1 MSIISF
7 PFLIF
12 IIILLITY
20 YGINPQHQWKVLLIG
35 SIVFYAWVRPIY
47 IVFIAVSIVST
58 WALMK
63 KPSRS
68 RWIMTLIVNLGILIV
83 FRYSVYFNIH
93 SLIVPLGIS
102 FYTFMTLGYAHDCMG
117 KKTEPEQNLFHYALF
132 ISYFPQITQGP
143 IGTYQNM
150 KDQLF
155 IPHEFNLDNIKLG
168 GYRVIK
174 GLFKYQE
181 YHEYFLKLMAVYDAP
196 YILAHD
202 VDFDNHN
209 PDYFEDMSHMSGEGR
224 RMYTKELI
232 KHLPVSD

>member
-12 IIILLITY
+12 IIILLI
-20 YGINPQHQWKVLLIG
+20 INEWFKEHLMMP
-35 SIVFYAWVRPIY
+35 
-47 IVFIAVSIVST
+47 AVTSGWNRKAS
-58 WALMK
+58 K
-63 KPSRS
+63 S
-68 RWIMTLIVNLGILIV
+68 LGKIL
-83 FRYSVYFNIH
+83 
-93 SLIVPLGIS
+93 GQ
-102 FYTFMTLGYAHDCMG
+102 
-117 KKTEPEQNLFHYALF
+117 K
-132 ISYFPQITQGP
+132 
-143 IGTYQNM
+143 
-150 KDQLF
+150 
-155 IPHEFNLDNIKLG
+155 
-168 GYRVIK
+168 
-174 GLFKYQE
+174 

>member
-20 YGINPQHQWKVLLIG
+20 YGINPQHQWKVLLIC

-102 FYTFMTLGYAHDCMG
+102 FYTFMTLGYAHD
-117 KKTEPEQNLFHYALF
+117 
-132 ISYFPQITQGP
+132 
-143 IGTYQNM
+143 
-150 KDQLF
+150 
-155 IPHEFNLDNIKLG
+155 
-168 GYRVIK
+168 
-174 GLFKYQE
+174 
-181 YHEYFLKLMAVYDAP
+181 
-196 YILAHD
+196 
-202 VDFDNHN
+202 
-209 PDYFEDMSHMSGEGR
+209 
-224 RMYTKELI
+224 
-232 KHLPVSD
+232 